1 MKNDEEKL
9 NYLYKQFRVV
19 DQSIDAEIGNCRSAK
34 IESEISE
41 WNKLIW

>member
-34 IESEISE
+34 IAGNRPWNQSGIS
-41 WNKLIW
+41 